1 MHFGMNQNIIH
12 HKIGLG
18 TVQFGLDYGISNEG
32 GRPNLEQ
39 ILRIL
44 EMASQE
50 GLDVLDTAA
59 GYGES
64 ESVLGQCLRSLP
76 PKTFKIITKFMS
88 CSSEMELR
96 DQFSKSL
103 ERLKVGDVYGLLSHR
118 PLELLEFPEIWKG
131 LQKLKTEGLVLKVGY
146 SLNTLEEFQQLE
158 KMHET
163 FGYPDLVQVP
173 FNYFDNRFVEVMKK
187 LKSKGC
193 EIHSRSA
200 FLQGL
205 FFMSI
210 DKLSSHFDEVKSE
223 VQDLQERFGNG
234 LSGVLLNYALEKEYI
249 DRVIIGVQNENQL
262 KENLER
268 VKANLIENYVLL
280 DRKRTMS
287 DQIIIP
293 SNWNIK

>member
-1 MHFGMNQNIIH
+1 MNQNIT

-18 TVQFGLDYGISNEG
+18 TIQFGLDYGISNEG
-32 GRPNLEQ
+32 RRPNLNEVM
-39 ILRIL
+39 RIL
-44 EMASQE
+44 EMASKE

-64 ESVLGQCLRSLP
+64 ESVMGQCLRSFP
-76 PKTFKIITKFMS
+76 PKTFKIITKFKN
-88 CSSEMELR
+88 CSSEVELR

-103 ERLKVGDVYGLLSHR
+103 ERLKVGNVYGLLAHR
-118 PLELLEFPEIWKG
+118 PLELVEFPEIWKG
-131 LQKLKTEGLVLKVGY
+131 LQKLKTERLVVKVGY

-158 KMHET
+158 NMHET
-163 FGYPDLVQVP
+163 LGYPDLVQVP

-187 LKSKGC
+187 LKSKRC

-210 DKLSSHFDEVKSE
+210 DKLSSHFDEVKTE
-223 VQDLQERFGNG
+223 IQGLQERFGEG

-249 DRVIIGVQNENQL
+249 DRVIIGVQNADQLNQ
-262 KENLER
+262 NISG
-268 VKANLIENYVLL
+268 VKASLSNKNEIL
-280 DRKRTMS
+280 DCTQTFS
-287 DQIIIP
+287 EEILVP
-293 SNWNIK
+293 SNWKK

>member
-1 MHFGMNQNIIH
+1 MNQNIT

-44 EMASQE
+44 EMASHE

-64 ESVLGQCLRSLP
+64 EAVLGQCLKSLP
-76 PKTFKIITKFMS
+76 PKTFKIITKFMC

-103 ERLKVGDVYGLLSHR
+103 ERLKVGDVYGLLAHR
-118 PLELLEFPEIWKG
+118 PLELVEFPEIWKG
-131 LQKLKTEGLVLKVGY
+131 LQKLKTEGLVVKVGY

-158 KMHET
+158 NMHET
-163 FGYPDLVQVP
+163 LGYPDLVQVP

-210 DKLSSHFDEVKSE
+210 DKLSSHFDEVKTE
-223 VQDLQERFGNG
+223 IQGLQERFGEG

-249 DRVIIGVQNENQL
+249 DRVIIGVQNADQLNQ
-262 KENLER
+262 NIAG
-268 VKANLIENYVLL
+268 VKASLSNKNEILDCTQTFSEEILL
-280 DRKRTMS
+280 
-287 DQIIIP
+287 P
-293 SNWNIK
+293 SNWKK